1 MTMVDG
7 PSVREAAREH
17 GIPEPVAA
25 ELTRRLR
32 PCVYLAPLEDLPP
45 SLRDTARPAGRLG
58 GLPLLP
64 KDVEWP
70 AGKEP
75 LVMTVDC
82 AALPRDVLD
91 IQLPDEGSLL
101 FFTHI
106 AYPPESSAVVHVP
119 ADAETEERP
128 AVHEIDGESW
138 PIEVHEQRTLYP
150 VVGSTVDDG
159 WPDEGAALAFVEAQ
173 DDGEER
179 LDRFVKAVLDSAHGG
194 TPFTGFIQLGGY
206 SRPWQVAPDEEDLVL
221 FAQIQGDA
229 VDNGNPF
236 LNLIVGTRADIAAG
250 RYDLLEHDQQC

>member
-1 MTMVDG
+1 M
-7 PSVREAAREH
+7 
-17 GIPEPVAA
+17 
-25 ELTRRLR
+25 
-32 PCVYLAPLEDLPP
+32 
-45 SLRDTARPAGRLG
+45 
-58 GLPLLP
+58 
-64 KDVEWP
+64 EWP

-82 AALPRDVLD
+82 ASLPRDVLD

-150 VVGSTVDDG
+150 VVGSTVDDD
-159 WPDEGAALAFVEAQ
+159 WTDEGAALAFVEAH
-173 DDGEER
+173 DDGEGR

-194 TPFTGFIQLGGY
+194 TPFTASSNSADTPARGRW
-206 SRPWQVAPDEEDLVL
+206 RP
-221 FAQIQGDA
+221 
-229 VDNGNPF
+229 
-236 LNLIVGTRADIAAG
+236 TRRTSFSSP
-250 RYDLLEHDQQC
+250 RYRATPSTTAIPSSI